1 MPDPSSDERTVAEA
15 AAVIV
20 GRLAARLD
28 EVTRVTQERVISEI
42 SELRGDAQLLQ
53 LLRDTVATNID
64 TYFSSIRHNIP
75 IDQVEPPTPAL
86 EYARRLAQRDVSANA
101 LVRAYRLGHQL
112 VLGVVLD
119 EVRDSEVDP
128 RLSLDVYELV
138 SATSFDYIDWISRRV
153 VATYQDERE
162 RWVENRNSIRA
173 SRVRE
178 LLSSDDT
185 DIDALTTA
193 IRYPLRRHHLA
204 AVVWCAETERGDD
217 ITAMERFVAG
227 LATAV
232 GAHEA
237 PLFIPVDDVTGWAW
251 IPLPADATAGA
262 LSRLRDF
269 AAGAAE
275 APWLAAGS
283 PLPGIEGFRRSHQ
296 QAKDARAVATAAG
309 AEPRRVIAAG
319 DPGLAVAALFGANL
333 GAAAALVAEALGPLA
348 AATESDERLRDTLR
362 VFLRNGASY
371 TAAADE
377 LHLHHNSVKYRVG
390 RAIERR
396 GRPIDDDRLDV
407 EIALL
412 LCEWF
417 GTAVLS

>member
-1 MPDPSSDERTVAEA
+1 MPDPSSDERTVAA
-15 AAVIV
+15 AAATIV
-20 GRLAARLD
+20 GRLVGRLD
-28 EVTRVTQERVISEI
+28 EVTQATQERVISEI

-64 TYFSSIRHNIP
+64 TYFSSIRHNIA

-119 EVRDSEVDP
+119 EVRDSDVDP
-128 RLSLDVYELV
+128 RLSLDVYELLA
-138 SATSFDYIDWISRRV
+138 ATSFDYIDWISRRV

-173 SRVRE
+173 LRVRE
-178 LLSSDDT
+178 LLAGDDT
-185 DIDALTTA
+185 DTDALTIA
-193 IRYPLRRHHLA
+193 IRYPLRRHQLA
-204 AVVWCAETERGDD
+204 VVVWCAESDRGDD
-217 ITAMERFVAG
+217 ITAMERFAAE
-227 LATAV
+227 LAEAT

-251 IPLPADATAGA
+251 IPLSAEAAGDALARLREFAATAPG
-262 LSRLRDF
+262 
-269 AAGAAE
+269 

-296 QAKDARAVATAAG
+296 QAKDARAVATATG

-333 GAAAALVAEALGPLA
+333 DAATALVAEALGPLA

-362 VFLRNGASY
+362 VFLRHGASY

-407 EIALL
+407 EVALL